1 MKMGIKD
8 WLKKAKEELYSKQLW
23 KSLRAEFFGSIL
35 YVIFG
40 CGCLLNCTNDNTV
53 KLFASVLSFGIAYS
67 ILVRIFG
74 PTSGGHFNPAVTISL
89 LCTRYI
95 SLLRGLFY
103 ILVQIIG
110 SICGAAIL
118 YGIIPS
124 EIRND
129 LGVTKVHKNVDN
141 VRAFG
146 VEFLATFIVIFTY
159 FTTLENKNNVLVPDS
174 VVCGLS
180 ISLSQLFAFNLT
192 GASINPARSLGP
204 ALIHNSWDNHWIYWV
219 GPILGSIFGGFTH
232 EYTNKQSADLQNYQT
247 SLRQHVYSLQRK
259 EDGASSNSLATELA
273 CDQEPTEELQI

>member
-1 MKMGIKD
+1 MGIKD

-40 CGCLLNCTNDNTV
+40 CGCLMNWTNDNTV

-67 ILVRIFG
+67 ILVKTLG
-74 PTSGGHFNPAVTISL
+74 STSGGHFNPAVTISL

-259 EDGASSNSLATELA
+259 EDGASSNSIATELA

>member
-1 MKMGIKD
+1 MGIKD

-40 CGCLLNCTNDNTV
+40 CGCTTNWTNDNIV
-53 KLFASVLSFGIAYS
+53 KHFASVLSFGISNS
-67 ILVRIFG
+67 ILVKTLG
-74 PTSGGHFNPAVTISL
+74 PTSGGNFNPAVTISL

-124 EIRND
+124 EIRHD

-159 FTTLENKNNVLVPDS
+159 FSAMENKNNVLVSES

-192 GASINPARSLGP
+192 GASVNPARSFGP
-204 ALIHNSWDNHWIYWV
+204 ALINNSWDNHWIYWV
-219 GPILGSIFGGFTH
+219 GPILGGIFGGFTH
-232 EYTNKQSADLQNYQT
+232 EYTNKQSTDLQNYQT

-259 EDGASSNSLATELA
+259 EDGASSNSIATELA